1 MPSFGNLFASL
12 TLESA
17 SFMSGVKAAQKE
29 LVETQKTFARVGGN
43 MQKVGAVLTV
53 GITAPFVA
61 LAGAAANGAQQMA
74 ASVVEIERSAQLAN
88 VSTTEF
94 QKLAY
99 AAKSVG
105 FESDKMAD
113 IYKDVNDKFGEFLAT
128 GGGEMKDFFENV
140 APKIGLT
147 AEAFRGLSGPQ
158 ALQLYYNSL
167 QKAGLSQAQMTF
179 YMEALANDA
188 AALAPLLRDN
198 GAAMAEMGNKAAVIS
213 PEQIAELKKYTE
225 AQQEMEEATKKV
237 TLAIASSGLLEA
249 ITSIITSVAEL
260 TGEFAKTSPEIFK
273 WAVII
278 GGVGAALGPVI
289 GSIGLLVTTIGA
301 ALPVLAGMSAGFTG
315 VALAEGAAATASYAL
330 GAALR
335 VALPWLGLL
344 TGAVTAA
351 YLAYQNWDQ
360 IKAVVHNV
368 VAWMGDLYRGVK
380 SWVVDKLN
388 AVWDTVRAGVD
399 RVKGFFF
406 GLYDAVVGHSYVPD
420 MVDEIGQHMA
430 RLNETLVKPAQTATQ
445 TAAEAF
451 QALQQKVA
459 PILDRLF
466 PSEARMNQLREDI
479 KLLEEYAKAGNLTAA
494 QLEEAKRRA
503 RLEAGGMSPE
513 AQQTGGVT
521 EDMGTIG
528 VDVVG
533 LSKTVEDA
541 WGRVQAANDNTV
553 QSFAD
558 MARDIVGSLGNLGRS
573 IKSGDWLGALQNVLD
588 TIGQIAGLI
597 NGTGQPAT
605 RTFSTGLN
613 LSGARAKGGPVLPYG
628 DYLVGEKGPEILRMG
643 GRRGSIIPNDQ
654 IGGPMAIH
662 VSVEEGQLFRPVV
675 RSESA
680 TVTYDAVRGNN
691 RTSALRQ
698 RQALA

>member
-17 SFMSGVKAAQKE
+17 AFMSGVKAAQKE

-61 LAGAAANGAQQMA
+61 LAGAAANGAREMA

-158 ALQLYYNSL
+158 SLQLYYNSL

-188 AALAPLLRDN
+188 AALTPLLRDN
-198 GAAMAEMGNKAAVIS
+198 GAAMAELGSKAAVIS
-213 PEQIAELKKYTE
+213 PEDMQSLKAYTD
-225 AQQEMEEATKKV
+225 AQREMEQATKKV
-237 TLAIASSGLLEA
+237 TLAIVSSGLLEA
-249 ITSIITSVAEL
+249 ITSIITTVAEL
-260 TGEFAKTSPEIFK
+260 TGEFAKTNPEIFK
-273 WAVII
+273 WGLII
-278 GGVGAALGPVI
+278 GGMGAVLGPVI
-289 GSIGLLVTTIGA
+289 AAVGTLVTGIGA
-301 ALPVLAGMSAGFTG
+301 LLPVIAAMQATIMARAIPAIITF
-315 VALAEGAAATASYAL
+315 GATL
-330 GAALR
+330 GPVL
-335 VALPWLGLL
+335 LPIA
-344 TGAVTAA
+344 AVTAA
-351 YLAYQNWDQ
+351 IAGVVLVVRNWDKIQ
-360 IKAVVHNV
+360 PYVDKVVG
-368 VAWMGDLYRGVK
+368 WMGDLYRGVK

-388 AVWDTVRAGVD
+388 AVWDTVRAGID
-399 RVKGFFF
+399 KVKGFFF

-430 RLNETLVKPAQTATQ
+430 RLNETLVKPAQAATQ

-466 PSEARMNQLREDI
+466 PSEARMNQLRADI
-479 KLLEEYAKAGNLTAA
+479 ALLEEYARQGNLTAD
-494 QLEEAKRRA
+494 QLAEAKRRA
-503 RLEAGGMSPE
+503 RLEAGGMSPD

-521 EDMGTIG
+521 EDVNAFG
-528 VDVVG
+528 VDAAG
-533 LSKTVEDA
+533 LAKTVEDA
-541 WGRVQAANDNTV
+541 WDRVQAANDNTV
-553 QSFAD
+553 ESFAN

-588 TIGQIAGLI
+588 TVGQIAGLL

-628 DYLVGEKGPEILRMG
+628 DYLVGERGPEILRMG
-643 GRRGSIIPNDQ
+643 GRRGSIVPNDQ
-654 IGGPMAIH
+654 IGGGAVVQLVVGEGQMFEPRVAGISGN
-662 VSVEEGQLFRPVV
+662 VSVETV
-675 RSESA
+675 RES
-680 TVTYDAVRGNN
+680 N
-691 RTSALRQ
+691 RASALRGRQ
-698 RQALA
+698 RLA